1 MTKIRLQL
9 FEKLCEFYDDKDFV
23 IGVMS
28 SAVSDGDAQ
37 TLLDYMNNG
46 DDVTAENIILLAL
59 ELDISHEKA
68 KAYDAKEERR
78 G

>member
-1 MTKIRLQL
+1 MTKIKLQL

-28 SAVSDGDAQ
+28 SAVSDDDARAI
-37 TLLDYMNNG
+37 LAYMNNG
-46 DDVTAENIILLAL
+46 DDVTAENIILMAL

-68 KAYDAKEERR
+68 KTHDS
-78 G
+78 GGDNHG